1 MRQLWISRPAA
12 VFQVKPMMTSPRSL
26 PGWMLVT
33 GLILQAGSLRTA
45 QANDDLFSKV
55 SIDAPFAQVR
65 DADDAPTPQAPRGL
79 RVTGASALTTLLQE
93 ANFETKSISTRVV
106 ATEIKRDKWNIPVRV
121 SVFYDDDQMELALL
135 LKALGNDYS
144 EADVSS
150 EKLLELM
157 AASRNFAPA
166 FFTYDAEYKRI
177 ELRQRISN
185 RGVTTANLKRSLERL
200 ADIAIDNEA
209 AWNLPKPTAT
219 KPPATKPAST
229 PPPAP
234 SAISVSALLG
244 TWAAD
249 RSKDEAIALKLDA
262 DGKFILA
269 IAKGSNTTRS
279 NGKFSLSGQTL
290 SLTADDGTK
299 LNGTVRLNG
308 TNGFDLQLPG
318 NSKIRFTKA
327 N

>member
-1 MRQLWISRPAA
+1 
-12 VFQVKPMMTSPRSL
+12 
-26 PGWMLVT
+26 MLVT
-33 GLILQAGSLRTA
+33 GLILHAGSLPTA
-45 QANDDLFSKV
+45 LADDDLFSKV
-55 SIDAPFAQVR
+55 SIDAPFAQIR
-65 DADDAPTPQAPRGL
+65 DADDTPAPLAPRGS
-79 RVTGASALTTLLQE
+79 RITGASAVTSLLQE
-93 ANFETKSISTRVV
+93 ANFKTKSISTRVV

-121 SVFYDDDQMELALL
+121 SVFYDDDQLELALL

-166 FFTYDAEYKRI
+166 FFAYDAEHKRI

-185 RGVTTANLKRSLERL
+185 RGVTTANLKRQLERL

-209 AWNLPKPTAT
+209 AWNLAKPTAT
-219 KPPATKPAST
+219 KPPATKPT
-229 PPPAP
+229 TAP
-234 SAISVSALLG
+234 QPGTSSLSVSALLG

-249 RSKDEAIALKLDA
+249 RGKDEAIALKLDA

-269 IAKGSNTTRS
+269 IAKGSDTTRS
-279 NGKFSLSGQTL
+279 NGTFSLSGQTL
-290 SLTADDGTK
+290 NLTATDGTK
-299 LNGTVRLNG
+299 LNGTVSLNG

-318 NSKIRFTKA
+318 SSKIRFTQV

>member
-1 MRQLWISRPAA
+1 
-12 VFQVKPMMTSPRSL
+12 
-26 PGWMLVT
+26 MLVT
-33 GLILQAGSLRTA
+33 GLILHAGSLPTA
-45 QANDDLFSKV
+45 LADDDLFSKV
-55 SIDAPFAQVR
+55 SIDAPFAQIR
-65 DADDAPTPQAPRGL
+65 DADDTPAPLAPRGS
-79 RVTGASALTTLLQE
+79 RITGASAVTSLLQE
-93 ANFETKSISTRVV
+93 ANFRTKSISTRVV

-121 SVFYDDDQMELALL
+121 SVFYDDDQLELALL

-166 FFTYDAEYKRI
+166 FFAYDAEHKRI

-185 RGVTTANLKRSLERL
+185 RGVTTAHLKRQLERL

-209 AWNLPKPTAT
+209 AWNLAKPTATEPPAT
-219 KPPATKPAST
+219 KPPATKPTTA
-229 PPPAP
+229 PPPAT
-234 SAISVSALLG
+234 SSLSVSALLG

-249 RSKDEAIALKLDA
+249 RGKDEAIALKLDA

-269 IAKGSNTTRS
+269 IAKGSDTSRS
-279 NGKFSLSGQTL
+279 NGTFSLSGQTL
-290 SLTADDGTK
+290 NLTASDGTK
-299 LNGTVRLNG
+299 LNGTVSLNG

-318 NSKIRFTKA
+318 SNKLRFTKA